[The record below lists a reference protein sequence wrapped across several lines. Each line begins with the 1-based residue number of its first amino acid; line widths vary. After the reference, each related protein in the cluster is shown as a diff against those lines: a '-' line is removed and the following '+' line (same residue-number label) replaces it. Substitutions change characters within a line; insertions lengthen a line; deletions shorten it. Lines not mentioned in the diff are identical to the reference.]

1 MGRCQGSVQG
11 SCRKRRE
18 EDVTQALNGQR
29 LLPWPVCACTFA
41 EQEAPPRTS
50 SSMSSRA
57 LSPDFSIH
65 PIINKHRHR
74 YPDTTSSGLSHFYR
88 YSKYERD
95 L

>member
-1 MGRCQGSVQG
+1 
-11 SCRKRRE
+11 
-18 EDVTQALNGQR
+18 
-29 LLPWPVCACTFA
+29 
-41 EQEAPPRTS
+41 
-50 SSMSSRA
+50 MSSRA